1 MLALVRRALEE
12 EITASHVAEVLARH
26 SSDSS
31 NDDVELLAPELVEFL
46 HSVPDALAHALAMAR
61 DERCGRAVSFATG
74 TILTY
79 VFDEKDLLPEASFGA
94 VGLLDDA
101 YLVHGFVALL
111 RETYPFAEPAST
123 YLPPDRRAFEIVAAL
138 LPEGV
143 AHSLLRTC
151 RSAIQV
157 AQALFPAAPLDG
169 MHDGP
174 RPVIRVGEAIRA
186 TAVGASRP

>member
-1 MLALVRRALEE
+1 MLALLRRGFEE
-12 EITASHVAEVLARH
+12 EITASHVADVLSTHGGEGSA
-26 SSDSS
+26 
-31 NDDVELLAPELVEFL
+31 DDVEQLAPELVAFL

-61 DERCGRAVSFATG
+61 DDQCGRAVSFATG

-79 VFDEKDLLPEASFGA
+79 VFDEEDLLPEASFGA

-101 YLVHGFVALL
+101 YLIHGFVALL

-123 YLPPDRRAFEIVAAL
+123 YVPPEGRAFEIVAAL
-138 LPEGV
+138 LPDGV

-169 MHDGP
+169 AHDGP

-186 TAVGASRP
+186 TAVGAPRP